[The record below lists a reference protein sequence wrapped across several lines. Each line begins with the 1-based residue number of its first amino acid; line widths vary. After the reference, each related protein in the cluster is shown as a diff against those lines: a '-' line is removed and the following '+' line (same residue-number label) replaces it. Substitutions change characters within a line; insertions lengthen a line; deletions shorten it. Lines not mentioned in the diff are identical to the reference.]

1 MTKEYQHGNI
11 LGRKGQGYFTLYY
24 YNSFNHLGAEEE
36 NTVGPEHSCE
46 EEGKV
51 ETEVNEEVDKA
62 EDDRNEKEDTWTNQ
76 KVRGK
81 SEGNLQLKL
90 TSLPIL
96 TNTAKHLL
104 DNFVEK
110 PQVDFLPVKRRFLL
124 YF

>member
-1 MTKEYQHGNI
+1 M
-11 LGRKGQGYFTLYY
+11 YY
-24 YNSFNHLGAEEE
+24 HLGAEEE
-36 NTVGPEHSCE
+36 DTVGPEHSSE

-62 EDDRNEKEDTWTNQ
+62 EDDRNEKEDTWINQ

-90 TSLPIL
+90 TSSPIL
-96 TNTAKHLL
+96 TNTAEHLL